1 MITGRAADLIRDVPE
16 VAARLYLGAAAK
28 EDPNGVAIELDGE
41 TAVVS
46 SHVYN
51 VAQKIAKILAIAPR
65 KIECA
70 SHVLKLRHE
79 AVDHL
84 NDMMYSGAED
94 LPRIL
99 FMPAGQMASAYYR
112 AYIPADTMTDRGL
125 ALAHYTERLDISK
138 AVRYQTLWIQ
148 LVASPILRRIA
159 ALAQKNGVRIVY
171 DVDDR
176 WDASIGENNP
186 AAGLYA
192 GDHGEDVWKMIELAD
207 MVTVTTEPLADFVR
221 SRAKDV
227 MVIPNQVPA
236 SIWPNTASPDPKVKR
251 ILWAGSPTHKRDLAI
266 VAPALREILVENEG
280 AVRFVCFGENVPE
293 DLMPVRTLVDL
304 MPFVSFEDYYLALA
318 GVGADLAIAPLEA
331 NEFNDA
337 KSAVKFL
344 EYSACGYHTL
354 MSPVGEYRTIDF
366 DHKSLVADAEW
377 KDALAAHL
385 AHPDLARKAG
395 AAARAWVKEN
405 RCIIQS
411 KAQPWLGA
419 VRQPAPASA

>member
-1 MITGRAADLIRDVPE
+1 MITGRAVDLIRDVPE
-16 VAARLYLGAAAK
+16 VAVRLYLGAAAK
-28 EDPNGVAIELDGE
+28 EDPQGVAIELDGK
-41 TAVVS
+41 TTVVS
-46 SHVYN
+46 SHVYTA
-51 VAQKIAKILAIAPR
+51 AQEVAKILSIAPR
-65 KIECA
+65 KIEYA
-70 SHVLKLRHE
+70 SQVLELRHAAE
-79 AVDHL
+79 DHFL
-84 NDMMYSGAED
+84 DIMYSGGEE

-99 FMPAGQMASAYYR
+99 FVPAGQMGSAYYR
-112 AYIPADTMTDRGL
+112 ALIPADTMTDRGL
-125 ALAHYTERLDISK
+125 ALAHYTERLDVSK

-159 ALAQKNGVRIVY
+159 ELAQKHGVRIVY

-176 WDASIGENNP
+176 WDASVGENNP

-192 GDHGEDVWKMIELAD
+192 GDRGEDVWKMIELAD

-266 VAPALREILVENEG
+266 AAPALREILVENAG
-280 AVRFVCFGENVPE
+280 SVRFVCFGENVPE

-304 MPFVSFEDYYLALA
+304 VPFVSFEDYYQVLS
-318 GVGADLAIAPLEA
+318 GIGADLAIAPLEA

-385 AHPDLARKAG
+385 SHPDLARKAG
-395 AAARAWVKEN
+395 AAAREWVKEN

-411 KAQPWLGA
+411 KAQPWLSA
-419 VRQPAPASA
+419 VRQPATASA